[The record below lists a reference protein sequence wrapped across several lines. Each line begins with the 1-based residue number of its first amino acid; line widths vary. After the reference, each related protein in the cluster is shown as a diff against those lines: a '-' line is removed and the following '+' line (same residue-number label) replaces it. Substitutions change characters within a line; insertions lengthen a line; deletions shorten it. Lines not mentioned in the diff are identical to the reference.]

1 MVQVP
6 IVVVGN
12 KTDQARTTA
21 QPELEAVASLDWEH
35 GYVEC
40 SARDNTNVDQVTGV
54 YLVSVMVVMIVVVRR
69 CSRSSCT
76 RPSPGSTSAPRCQDP
91 AAALCPAHPW
101 S

>member
-1 MVQVP
+1 MVLQVP

-40 SARDNTNVDQVTGV
+40 SARDNYNVDQVTCLEMV
-54 YLVSVMVVMIVVVRR
+54 EVVMEMVVCR

-76 RPSPGSTSAPRCQDP
+76 RPSPGSTSAPRSRAP